1 MVSRER
7 FEMKFSSFVRRP
19 QAEAVV
25 LVPGG
30 ALHVQR
36 LRRERILG
44 VGVERAPVLALSRKD
59 DGVPGGQHPD
69 EFVRPRKVFVQGA
82 VVRVA
87 LVRPPGD
94 LAVFA
99 VTVGFEQLRV
109 PIVIG
114 REEKRLNEF
123 VVSEAT
129 RGFRN
134 SFARAAYLART
145 ARRAVR
151 QRGNSC
157 IDAVYG
163 HERADRRIV
172 ILGYIPANDVAT
184 LAETDSIEPVG
195 RPRIGT
201 DLLRESIDGVVHAHQ
216 KTSDDVSVPR
226 VALGYAPRRPPGLR
240 RGQVRKFLKASVETG
255 ISEAVRHDDG
265 DRIRIPY
272 GRTVLR
278 GSTGRA
284 QHVRSG
290 KFREVGRTIRR
301 RERGRRELFR

>member
-151 QRGNSC
+151 QRCS
-157 IDAVYG
+157 
-163 HERADRRIV
+163 
-172 ILGYIPANDVAT
+172 
-184 LAETDSIEPVG
+184 
-195 RPRIGT
+195 
-201 DLLRESIDGVVHAHQ
+201 
-216 KTSDDVSVPR
+216 R
-226 VALGYAPRRPPGLR
+226 VAEGRTLQQFSTVGPKRGRKRSTNVNVRTFCNLPATPALTPFTDMNVRTGGSLYLAIYPRTMLQPWLKPIASNPSAV
-240 RGQVRKFLKASVETG
+240 RGSERTCSAKAS
-255 ISEAVRHDDG
+255 
-265 DRIRIPY
+265 
-272 GRTVLR
+272 TVSSMLTR
-278 GSTGRA
+278 KLAMTS
-284 QHVRSG
+284 
-290 KFREVGRTIRR
+290 
-301 RERGRRELFR
+301 LFRVSPWGTHHVALPV